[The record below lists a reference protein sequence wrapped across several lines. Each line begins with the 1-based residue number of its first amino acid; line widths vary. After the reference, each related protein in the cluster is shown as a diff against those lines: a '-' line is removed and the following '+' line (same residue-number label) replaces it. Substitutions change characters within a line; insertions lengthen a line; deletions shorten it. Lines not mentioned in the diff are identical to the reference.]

1 MLPKLNVDL
10 LELQDNINKPSENK
24 PKKTFKFNFDEG
36 EFIFSDGKIDVAEGI
51 DSIQIWIDKLLR
63 TEKFKYSIYE
73 KYGIRLED
81 LLFNS
86 DFPKSFIESE
96 LQREI
101 TEALLTNENIE
112 SIDSFTIER
121 QHRTYL
127 ISFNVKI
134 RNGNFFIQEVVL

>member
-1 MLPKLNVDL
+1 MLPRLNVDL
-10 LELQDNINKPSENK
+10 LELQDNISKPSGNK

-51 DSIQIWIDKLLR
+51 DSIQIWIDKILR

-127 ISFNVKI
+127 ISFYVRTKTNEIFKEEVK
-134 RNGNFFIQEVVL
+134 L